1 MLNNI
6 HIGTNLIVGN
16 VTVGENSTLEIGG
29 NLVVQGV
36 CDILQ
41 YSQLRVWDQSLASFI
56 SLNSGQLSQVALFLF
71 CFFLSD
77 GSR

>member
-16 VTVGENSTLEIGG
+16 LTVGENSTLEIGG

-71 CFFLSD
+71 FFICFF
-77 GSR
+77 